1 MNDNVVKKK
10 NFFDRTLNRIET
22 VGNKLPDPVT
32 IFLGLCVLLLILSSL
47 VGSMGISVVHPG
59 TGENYNRC
67 KFIDCRTA
75 SNSFRKHSQQ
85 FPRVCSFG
93 SSSSNYDRC
102 WCM

>member
-47 VGSMGISVVHPG
+47 VVLWV
-59 TGENYNRC
+59 Y
-67 KFIDCRTA
+67 
-75 SNSFRKHSQQ
+75 Q
-85 FPRVCSFG
+85 
-93 SSSSNYDRC
+93 
-102 WCM
+102 

>member
-10 NFFDRTLNRIET
+10 TFDRTLNRIET

-59 TGENYNRC
+59 TGET
-67 KFIDCRTA
+67 ITA
-75 SNSFRKHSQQ
+75 VNLLTVEQLQILLGNIVSNFKGLLLW
-85 FPRVCSFG
+85 V
-93 SSSSNYDRC
+93 
-102 WCM
+102 